1 MNEKLATLDC
11 ERLESALRRESLL
24 GGAMVRDLVVDS
36 ARTTVLSRIVRL
48 RVEYTGQTQGAP
60 ERFVLKTGHP
70 DRLATGWNAAQQEIT
85 FYKEI
90 AGAASGR
97 FAPRCF
103 DAFADAQTKAWHLL
117 LEDLNETHEVPGVWP
132 LPLPL
137 AECERIVS
145 AHARR
150 QASCW
155 DGPIIDRFA
164 PSTRWYDAAAV
175 RAYQERL
182 CAQVAK
188 FADRLG
194 DDLPSERRDLFT
206 RLIEAAPRLF
216 ARYDTRRNLTIVQG
230 DAHVWNCFLPHD
242 GGVDV
247 RFFDWDS
254 WRVDIGASDLAYMMA
269 VHWYPD
275 RRRRFE
281 PRLLDHYHAALLT
294 AGVRG
299 YDRASLDADY
309 RFATLWMITW
319 PVWQEAY
326 GVPPVYWWNNLERV
340 WLAVDDLGCRDL
352 L

>member
-1 MNEKLATLDC
+1 MNEQLATLDLK
-11 ERLESALRRESLL
+11 RLETALRRE
-24 GGAMVRDLVVDS
+24 GMPDGATVRDVIVDS
-36 ARTTVLSRIVRL
+36 TRTTVLSQIVRL
-48 RVEYTGQTQGAP
+48 RVEYAGEAQGAP
-60 ERFVLKTGHP
+60 ERFVLKTSHP
-70 DRLATGWNAAQQEIT
+70 DRLAVGWDAAQH
-85 FYKEI
+85 EI
-90 AGAASGR
+90 AFYTEVAAAEPGR
-97 FAPRCF
+97 FTPRCF
-103 DAFADAQTKAWHLL
+103 DAFLDADTKAWHLL
-117 LEDLNETHEVPGVWP
+117 LEDLSETHEVPGAWP
-132 LPLPL
+132 LPLSLP
-137 AECERIVS
+137 ECERIIA

-155 DGPIIDRFA
+155 DAPILDRFA
-164 PSTRWYDAAAV
+164 PSTRWYDGAMV

-182 CAQVAK
+182 GAQVEK
-188 FADRLG
+188 FANRLG
-194 DDLPSERRDLFT
+194 DTLPPERRDLFT

-216 ARYDTRRNLTIVQG
+216 ARYDTRRDLTIVQG
-230 DAHVWNCFLPHD
+230 DAHVWNCFFPRN
-242 GGVDV
+242 GGADL

-254 WRVDIGASDLAYMMA
+254 WRVDIGASDLSYMMA

-281 PRLLDHYHAALLT
+281 PHLLNHYHEALLA

-299 YDRASLDADY
+299 YERASLDADY